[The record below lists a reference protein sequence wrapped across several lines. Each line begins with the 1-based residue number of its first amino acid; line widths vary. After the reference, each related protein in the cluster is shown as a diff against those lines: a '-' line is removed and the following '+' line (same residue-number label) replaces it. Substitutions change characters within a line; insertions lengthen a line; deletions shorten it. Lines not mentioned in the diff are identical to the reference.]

1 MRRILNVLTHTRTL
15 SIIGLLALAAVLFIG
30 ADTLQID
37 PMWPAIVLG
46 AVIALWLLVWVVRR
60 LRARRANNKLG
71 EMLEQ
76 QAEKQT
82 ETGPAPTPARQAEL
96 DVLRT
101 RLVDAVKTIKTS
113 KIGQMSGGSALYELP
128 WYIVIGNPAAGKSSA
143 VLNSGLQF
151 PFADKNNAVIHG
163 IGGTRNA
170 TGSSRRRHSARHR
183 RPLFRARGR
192 PHRMARLP
200 WPAQTL
206 PAESADQRHHRH
218 GQHCRVDRQQARVR
232 DQSCEE
238 PAPARAGVD

>member
-1 MRRILNVLTHTRTL
+1 MRRILNVLTHPRTL

-60 LRARRANNKLG
+60 LRARRANDKLG

-76 QAEKQT
+76 QAEKQ
-82 ETGPAPTPARQAEL
+82 ESGPAPTPARQAEL

-113 KIGQMSGGSALYELP
+113 KIGQMSGGSALYEMP

-163 IGGTRNA
+163 IGGTRNCDWFFTTEGILLDTA
-170 TGSSRRRHSARHR
+170 GRYSVHEEDRTEWLGFLGLLRRRRSTASSSRRA
-183 RPLFRARGR
+183 
-192 PHRMARLP
+192 LP
-200 WPAQTL
+200 
-206 PAESADQRHHRH
+206 S
-218 GQHCRVDRQQARVR
+218 
-232 DQSCEE
+232 
-238 PAPARAGVD
+238 